1 MKKLMVL
8 ALFVVVGA
16 FVACGDSTPAA
27 NNPPPASS
35 GSAAAPADSTPAA
48 TPAK

>member
-8 ALFVVVGA
+8 ALFVVAGA
-16 FVACGDSTPAA
+16 FVACGDSTTPA
-27 NNPPPASS
+27 NNPSSTPTAS
-35 GSAAAPADSTPAA
+35 GSAAAPADSAA